1 MFCCFWKNKNKNCRA
16 PTKDCGNSYGY
27 MVSLVV
33 NLFYHKGDLLTTP
46 KQHKEERKMLENC
59 KSNAIEHLENIDA
72 QLLALDAMLELAAMG
87 ANNLANGDNF
97 ERVLNFIRHNLTEL
111 RAELDEATGI
121 VLKAKA
127 IA

>member
-1 MFCCFWKNKNKNCRA
+1 
-16 PTKDCGNSYGY
+16 
-27 MVSLVV
+27 
-33 NLFYHKGDLLTTP
+33 
-46 KQHKEERKMLENC
+46 MLENC

-97 ERVLNFIRHNLTEL
+97 ERVLSFIRHNLTEL

-121 VLKAKA
+121 MLKAKA

>member
-1 MFCCFWKNKNKNCRA
+1 
-16 PTKDCGNSYGY
+16 
-27 MVSLVV
+27 
-33 NLFYHKGDLLTTP
+33 
-46 KQHKEERKMLENC
+46 MLENC

-97 ERVLNFIRHNLTEL
+97 ERVLSFIRHNLTEL
-111 RAELDEATGI
+111 CAELDEATGI

>member
-1 MFCCFWKNKNKNCRA
+1 
-16 PTKDCGNSYGY
+16 
-27 MVSLVV
+27 
-33 NLFYHKGDLLTTP
+33 
-46 KQHKEERKMLENC
+46 MLENY
-59 KSNAIEHLENIDA
+59 KGDVVEHLESIDA
-72 QLLALDAMLELAAMG
+72 QLLALDAILELAEMG

-121 VLKAKA
+121 VLNAKV

>member
-1 MFCCFWKNKNKNCRA
+1 
-16 PTKDCGNSYGY
+16 
-27 MVSLVV
+27 
-33 NLFYHKGDLLTTP
+33 
-46 KQHKEERKMLENC
+46 MLENC

-87 ANNLANGDNF
+87 ANSLANGDNF

>member
-1 MFCCFWKNKNKNCRA
+1 
-16 PTKDCGNSYGY
+16 
-27 MVSLVV
+27 
-33 NLFYHKGDLLTTP
+33 
-46 KQHKEERKMLENC
+46 MLENY
-59 KSNAIEHLENIDA
+59 KGDVVEHLESIDA
-72 QLLALDAMLELAAMG
+72 QLLALDAILELAEMG

-97 ERVLNFIRHNLTEL
+97 ERVLSFIRHNLTEL